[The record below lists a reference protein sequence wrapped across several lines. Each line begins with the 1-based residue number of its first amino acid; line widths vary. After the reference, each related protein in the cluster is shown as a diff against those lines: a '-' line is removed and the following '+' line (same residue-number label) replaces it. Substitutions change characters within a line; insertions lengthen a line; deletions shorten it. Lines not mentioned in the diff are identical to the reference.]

1 VLDRRG
7 VSRARAGGP
16 APGEAAIEFLI
27 AGVELSE
34 LFAELVRRRGGLTL
48 AQYRTVAALRGATT
62 REPWELARA
71 AQVSSAHMT
80 SVLDQ
85 LMHVGLIERRVDP
98 SDRRRRQVALTS
110 AGRRRLR
117 VLAPHVLALEARVLE
132 TTFTESERAVL
143 TELVRRL
150 RAGIAEL
157 AASEG
162 AAARTLP

>member
-1 VLDRRG
+1 
-7 VSRARAGGP
+7 VSRATVAGADGP
-16 APGEAAIEFLI
+16 ASGETAIEFLI

-34 LFAELVRRRGGLTL
+34 LFSEVVRRRGGLTL
-48 AQYRTVAALRGATT
+48 AQYRTLAALRGASK

-71 AQVSSAHMT
+71 VQVSSAHMT

-85 LMHVGLIERRVDP
+85 LMRLELVERRVDP
-98 SDRRRRQVALTS
+98 VDRRRRQVALTG

-117 VLAPHVLALEARVLE
+117 VVSPHVRALEARVLE
-132 TTFTESERAVL
+132 TTFTTSERVAL

-157 AASEG
+157 VVSEG
-162 AAARTLP
+162 PAGRTLP

>member
-1 VLDRRG
+1 M
-7 VSRARAGGP
+7 SRANAAVAADP
-16 APGEAAIEFLI
+16 APGEKAIEFLT

-34 LFAELVRRRGGLTL
+34 LFSEVVRRRGRLTL
-48 AQYRTVAALRGATT
+48 AQYRTLAALRGATT

-71 AQVSSAHMT
+71 VQVSSPHMT

-85 LMHVGLIERRVDP
+85 LMRLGLVERRVDP
-98 SDRRRRQVALTS
+98 VDRRRRQVALTG

-117 VLAPHVLALEARVLE
+117 VLSPHVLALEARVLE

-157 AASEG
+157 VVSEG